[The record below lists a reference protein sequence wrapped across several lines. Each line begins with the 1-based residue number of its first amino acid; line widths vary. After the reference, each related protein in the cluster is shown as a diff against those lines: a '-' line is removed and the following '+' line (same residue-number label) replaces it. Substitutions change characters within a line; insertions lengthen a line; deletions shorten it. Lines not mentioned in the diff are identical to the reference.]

1 MPKKSYR
8 KNRKHR
14 NKKGGMDNSNKKK
27 TQKTH
32 IQKLMEQFS
41 KDEGDWDTHARI
53 KDPRIKD
60 PSDRLPTG
68 RTNSTVPSGDL
79 NESTRDRKQ
88 RNINENRGK
97 LVNELN
103 ELNRKTRKS
112 R

>member
-14 NKKGGMDNSNKKK
+14 NKKGGMDNTKK

-32 IQKLMEQFS
+32 FQKLMEQHNIPRN
-41 KDEGDWDTHARI
+41 EGDWYTHARI

-79 NESTRDRKQ
+79 NHPRSKRDEIHLKAIR
-88 RNINENRGK
+88 EK
-97 LVNELN
+97 LVNELK